1 MAAAGLHVERA
12 GVAVWCTLDR
22 PPLNLLDPG
31 VIHAVRAAFD
41 AFAADRATRVVVL
54 TGSGRAFT
62 AGMDVRGFRDLDP
75 ARGKELITALHDAI
89 DAVPPAPC
97 PVVAPGD
104 RAWPGA

>member
-62 AGMDVRGFRDLDP
+62 AGMDGRGLRDLDA
-75 ARGKELITALHDAI
+75 ARGMELITALHDAI
-89 DAVPPAPC
+89 DALHPGPR
-97 PVVAPGD
+97 PVIAAGN
-104 RAWPGA
+104 GAG

>member
-62 AGMDVRGFRDLDP
+62 AGMGVRPLPG
-75 ARGKELITALHDAI
+75 RGSEEHTSELPSLAYL
-89 DAVPPAPC
+89 VC
-97 PVVAPGD
+97 RLLLVKKKK
-104 RAWPGA
+104 RNS

>member
-62 AGMDVRGFRDLDP
+62 AGPGGRGLRDLYA
-75 ARGKELITALHDAI
+75 ARGVG
-89 DAVPPAPC
+89 AVTPVAEPDGARRPAPG
-97 PVVAPGD
+97 PAV
-104 RAWPGA
+104 